1 MSHSTRLIQLVGS
14 VMDVKKT
21 VAPGKLLVEDL
32 GFDSIKMVELM
43 ACVEDEFDVIITVDE
58 ASRIKT
64 VQHLLD
70 AVQTRLPTAA
80 SEAA

>member
-1 MSHSTRLIQLVGS
+1 MSHPTRLIQLIGR
-14 VMDVKKT
+14 VMEIKKT
-21 VAPGKLLVEDL
+21 VAPSKLLVEDL

-43 ACVEDEFDVIITVDE
+43 ASVEDEFDVIITVDE

-70 AVQTRLPTAA
+70 AVRDRLAVA
-80 SEAA
+80 EAV